1 MNQTRIHF
9 TQDYLI
15 ARVHKKITETLKTSK
30 ISEKAQ
36 AILTIDCI
44 MSAFAMFTFKFPSL
58 LQFDKKRTED
68 SVFFHNLKR
77 LFKIL
82 TVPCDT
88 YMRKRLDVLN
98 PRLLRSAYTS
108 LFALLQRSNIL
119 LSFRFFK
126 DFYLISLDG
135 TGIFS
140 SPTIHCHHC
149 CVKEHHN
156 GSMTYYHQMLSA
168 ALVHPD
174 QKVVYPFCP
183 EPIMKTDGTTKND
196 CERNAAK
203 RWVEDFRREHPHLKT
218 VILADGLSSNEPFI
232 SILKHHH
239 LSYILVCKEGDHAY
253 LTDWVNNADAED
265 KPTFTETSKGVTSTY
280 SYMRDVP
287 LNEAKEACRVTV
299 VCLLETKKEKTAKW
313 MWVTD
318 LPVDL
323 TNIKEFTKGGR
334 ARWRIENE
342 VFNTLK
348 NQGYEFEHNYGH
360 GQKNLHTFLA
370 YLMMLVFF
378 VDQCLQQVNKR
389 FQEAYAKHGSK
400 KALWGNML
408 YCLYT
413 FEIPNFESLYQF
425 IVHPPPLAIESI

>member
-140 SPTIHCHHC
+140 SPTIHCHHWC
-149 CVKEHHN
+149 AKEHHN

-299 VCLLETKKEKTAKW
+299 VCLLETKKEKTTKW

>member
-299 VCLLETKKEKTAKW
+299 VCLLETKKEKTTKW

>member
-174 QKVVYPFCP
+174 QKVIYPFCP

-299 VCLLETKKEKTAKW
+299 VCLLETKKEKTTKW

>member
-1 MNQTRIHF
+1 
-9 TQDYLI
+9 
-15 ARVHKKITETLKTSK
+15 
-30 ISEKAQ
+30 
-36 AILTIDCI
+36 
-44 MSAFAMFTFKFPSL
+44 
-58 LQFDKKRTED
+58 
-68 SVFFHNLKR
+68 
-77 LFKIL
+77 
-82 TVPCDT
+82 
-88 YMRKRLDVLN
+88 
-98 PRLLRSAYTS
+98 
-108 LFALLQRSNIL
+108 
-119 LSFRFFK
+119 
-126 DFYLISLDG
+126 
-135 TGIFS
+135 
-140 SPTIHCHHC
+140 
-149 CVKEHHN
+149 
-156 GSMTYYHQMLSA
+156 MLSA

-299 VCLLETKKEKTAKW
+299 VCLLETKKEKTTKW